1 MKKFLLTF
9 VVMFAAVA
17 AFSQTYYWVGGTG
30 PVSFTSNGNWNT
42 ALNGSGTT
50 RGAASAS
57 DILIIDGTNIGGT
70 VPTTGTVTATISST
84 TLGQLKIT
92 GNANVF
98 FQRPTGGGGTGTMT
112 VSGAAGDDFV
122 IDAGSSLTINSPLA
136 DGSVVIALP
145 AGSTGNISGN
155 LSLSN
160 TAQHRITNQTAGGFV
175 FNSGATFTTNLTPA
189 SAVYAFGS
197 STQSAPGSVVFLAGA
212 NLIFNGGYSPLGNNS
227 TFSAVDLR
235 PGSNWH
241 HRASNA
247 VSGFG
252 SFAAGKGYGNL
263 LVENG
268 ASFLCDGPLYRI
280 GTLNVESGATFRTHT
295 SGQTAV
301 LGDLIINGTYTTNAG
316 TNVLVLGGSG
326 TQTIS
331 GTGDI
336 IAPSIIVGDN
346 SSVVLNRS
354 LEVNTLLNDFGDIN
368 FNTSQVTGTGTFTSR
383 TNTTAAALNGNFVAG
398 SYQVTGITGTM
409 GSVNGLTV
417 TGAGIPANTTVVG
430 SSPANATI
438 NLSQPVTAAGTGVA
452 LAFLNDTAT
461 LATSHANGM
470 DTLTGSVVVTGTKS
484 FQSGTNYI
492 INAATTTP
500 FGISSGSTNTF
511 INAGFVEI
519 NAPVTANRGI
529 TLLDHLG
536 INAKLTLRPLDTVHI
551 VSGASIT
558 GAFGLNNYIA
568 TTANTTTGDQGIIQY
583 DGLATSAI
591 IPVGTASDYLP
602 VTLNPV
608 NPSAFT
614 VAAFE
619 GITTNG
625 TVTGTTFTPSQK
637 QSVVNA
643 VWNINRITGTGN
655 VDLQLGWQPGLEGS
669 TFTTLPGTD
678 IGIIYNNGVNFS
690 QPLAP
695 GDNVANIAAATVTGL
710 GAYAIGSVPPTQPF
724 IFNTLP
730 VKTYG
735 NADFNGGAVS
745 LNTTQPIVYSSDNNA
760 VATIVNGDIHITG
773 AGTAV
778 ITASQASDGF
788 YPAASATQTLT
799 VNKAPLTITAENKI
813 KFFSAPVPVLT
824 FTYSAFAYAET
835 EAVLLTP
842 VNISTSATAASPVG
856 DYPIVV
862 NGATAANYDI
872 TFVNAIL
879 SVQAQQ
885 AQTITF
891 NTLPLK
897 NYGNADFAIGA
908 TSTNNTIPL
917 TYVSSNTNVA
927 TIVGTS
933 IHIVGAGTSN
943 ITVSQAGNLGYT
955 PATDVTRTLTVNKVP
970 LTIRVRDTAKV
981 ERTENP
987 AFTITYTGFVLGET
1001 VANLT
1006 TPPVVSTIA
1015 GLNSA
1020 PGYYVLTPT
1029 GATSGNYNIT
1039 TTNGRLTIFPAT
1051 DTTQQYLNVFMTSS
1065 SNMTVRVYSP
1075 RPRLGDITL
1084 VNMAGQTVFVRN
1096 LFMPK
1101 GFINSFIDMSRFP
1114 SGIYVVVI
1122 RGDGVYLKK
1131 TVAVVK

>member
-9 VVMFAAVA
+9 LVMIVATA

-30 PVSFTSNGNWNT
+30 PVSFTSNANWNT
-42 ALNGSGTT
+42 ALNGSGTVRT
-50 RGAASAS
+50 ATSAS

-70 VPTTGTVTATISST
+70 VPATGTVTATISSN

-92 GNANVF
+92 GNANVVF
-98 FQRPTGGGGTGTMT
+98 LRPTGGGGTGTMT

-136 DGSVVIALP
+136 DGTVVIALP

-155 LSLSN
+155 ISLSN
-160 TAQHRITNQTAGGFV
+160 TAQHRITNQTVGGFV
-175 FNSGATFTTNLTPA
+175 FNSGASFTTNLTPA
-189 SAVYAFGS
+189 SAAYAFGS
-197 STQSAPGSVVFLAGA
+197 STQSVQGSVVFLAGA
-212 NLIFNGGYSPLGNNS
+212 NLIFNGGFSPLGNNS

-263 LVENG
+263 FVENG

-280 GTLNVESGATFRTHT
+280 GTLNVESGATFRTHS

-326 TQTIS
+326 TQNIS

-336 IAPSIIVGDN
+336 IAPSVIIGDN
-346 SSVVLNRS
+346 SNVVLNRN
-354 LEVNTLLNDFGDIN
+354 LEVNTLLNDFGDID
-368 FNTSQVTGTGTFTSR
+368 FKTSQVTGTGSFTSR
-383 TNTTAAALNGNFVAG
+383 TNTTAAALNGSFVAG
-398 SYQVTGITGTM
+398 SYQITGITGTM
-409 GSVNGLTV
+409 GSVNGLSIS
-417 TGAGIPANTTVVG
+417 GAGIPSNTTVVG

-438 NLSQPVTAAGTGVA
+438 NLSQPVTAAGTAVA
-452 LAFLNDTAT
+452 LTFSNDTAT

-470 DTLTGSVVVTGTKS
+470 DTLTGSVIVSGTKS

-492 INAATTTP
+492 INAATITP
-500 FGISSGSTNTF
+500 FGISTGSSNTF

-519 NAPVTANRGI
+519 NAPVTVNRGI
-529 TLLDHLG
+529 TVQGHLD

-551 VSGASIT
+551 VSGASINGT
-558 GAFGLNNYIA
+558 FDANKYIA
-568 TTANTTTGDQGIIQY
+568 TTANITNGDQGIVQY
-583 DGLATSAI
+583 DGLTSSAI
-591 IPVGTASDYLP
+591 IPVGTASNYLP
-602 VTLNPV
+602 VTLNP
-608 NPSAFT
+608 SAASDFT
-614 VAAFE
+614 VSAFE
-619 GITTNG
+619 GITTTG
-625 TVTGTTFTPSQK
+625 TVTGTAFTPSQK

-643 VWNINRITGTGN
+643 VWNINRLTGTGN
-655 VDLQLGWQPGLEGS
+655 VDLQLGWQSALEGS

-678 IGIIYNNGVNFS
+678 IGIIYHNGVNFS

-695 GDNVANIAAATVTGL
+695 GDNNANTAAATVSDF
-710 GAYAIGSVPPTQPF
+710 GAYAVGSVPPTQPF

-745 LNTTQPIVYSSDNNA
+745 LNTTQPIVYSSDNAA
-760 VATIVNGDIHITG
+760 VATIVAGDIHITG

-778 ITASQASDGF
+778 ITATQASDGF
-788 YPAASATQTLT
+788 YPAASATQILT

-835 EAVLLTP
+835 DALLLTP
-842 VNISTSATAASPVG
+842 VIISTTTIASSPVG

-872 TFVNAIL
+872 SFVNAVL
-879 SVQAQQ
+879 TVQAQQ
-885 AQTITF
+885 SQTITF
-891 NTLPLK
+891 NALPLK
-897 NYGNADFAIGA
+897 NYGNANFAIGA
-908 TSTNNTIPL
+908 TSTNSTIPL
-917 TYVSSNTNVA
+917 TYVSSNTDVA

-955 PATDVTRTLTVNKVP
+955 PAADVMRTLTVNKVP

-987 AFTITYTGFVLGET
+987 VFTITYTGFVLGET
-1001 VANLT
+1001 AANLT
-1006 TPPVVSTIA
+1006 TPPTVATIA

-1029 GATSGNYNIT
+1029 GATSNNYNIT
-1039 TTNGRLTIFPAT
+1039 TTNGRLTIFPAS
-1051 DTTQQYLNVFMTSS
+1051 DTTQQYLNVFMNSS

-1075 RPRLGDITL
+1075 RPRLADLIL
-1084 VNMAGQTVFVRN
+1084 YNMAGQPVFNRN

-1101 GFINSFIDMSRFP
+1101 GFINSFVDVLRFP
-1114 SGIYVVVI
+1114 AGVYVVVI